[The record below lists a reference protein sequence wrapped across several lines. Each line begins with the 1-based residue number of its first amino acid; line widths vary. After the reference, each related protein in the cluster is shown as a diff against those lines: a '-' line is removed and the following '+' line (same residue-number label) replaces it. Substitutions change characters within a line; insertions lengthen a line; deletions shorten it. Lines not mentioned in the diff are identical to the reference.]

1 MGMGHTAQRGSRK
14 EPAARQQ
21 PVVNGADGAPSC
33 RRPGGSAAPPSRDA
47 VRGRV
52 TFWLLLGLWSFN
64 ICDFLLTRE
73 AMAMG
78 RATEANGFMN
88 YLFSMGPAS
97 ALVFKFGVVSVGVLV
112 LWRLR
117 AHHAVLLTAALLAA
131 VFGTLVLYQ
140 ALVIATF

>member
-1 MGMGHTAQRGSRK
+1 MGMRHTAQRVSWKGPANRK
-14 EPAARQQ
+14 QT
-21 PVVNGADGAPSC
+21 VVNGGDGAPSC
-33 RRPGGSAAPPSRDA
+33 GWSAGSAAPLSRDA
-47 VRGRV
+47 VRSRV

-88 YLFSMGPAS
+88 YLFSLGPAS
-97 ALVFKFGVVSVGVLV
+97 ALVFKLAVVSVGVLV

-140 ALVIATF
+140 ALEIATF